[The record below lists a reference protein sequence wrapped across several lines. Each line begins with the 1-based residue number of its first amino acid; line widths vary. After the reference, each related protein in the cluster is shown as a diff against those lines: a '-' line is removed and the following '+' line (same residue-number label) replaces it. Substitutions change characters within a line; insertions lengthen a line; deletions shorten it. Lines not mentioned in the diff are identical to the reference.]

1 MWIGEGTLG
10 SVWGENIPE
19 DSKGVDLE
27 CFRRTDQLMQKEHGM
42 QGGQEARWS
51 EYVGPLGME
60 RNVAMTLTG
69 KKSPAG
75 LNQRNSAGL
84 RY

>member
-42 QGGQEARWS
+42 
-51 EYVGPLGME
+51 
-60 RNVAMTLTG
+60 
-69 KKSPAG
+69 
-75 LNQRNSAGL
+75 
-84 RY
+84 